1 MLKQFTVTFNFDSET
16 ETVSDIKTFVDGVEK
31 KKKTTKS
38 VKSKEVVLEDESLI
52 TVLDN
57 KLQFNNKMVSE
68 MELTN
73 ESRII
78 IEYEKSKGK
87 TMIPIIGTDL
97 AFERE
102 GDGNKLSKTNT
113 VMFKGKQ
120 NTILK
125 EFGEEFT
132 IEKYKEGIWKLIS
145 KKGETKFSNPDTYE
159 EAVEVAESTDMD
171 FYTED
176 DDNTEIEEMSFTL

>member
-1 MLKQFTVTFNFDSET
+1 MLKQFTVTFNFDPET
-16 ETVSDIKTFVDGVEK
+16 EVVSNIKTFVDGVEK
-31 KKKTTKS
+31 KKQTTKS
-38 VKSKEVVLEDESLI
+38 VKSKEVVLEDESVI
-52 TVLDN
+52 TVLEN
-57 KLQFNNKMVSE
+57 KLQLNNKMVSE

-73 ESRII
+73 ESRVI
-78 IEYEKSKGK
+78 IEYEKAKDKS
-87 TMIPIIGTDL
+87 MFPIIGSDL
-97 AFERE
+97 AFQRE

-145 KKGETKFSNPDTYE
+145 KNGVTKFANPDSYE
-159 EAVEVAESTDMD
+159 EVVEAAEEIEAD

-176 DDNTEIEEMSFTL
+176 DDNTQIDEMEFTL